1 MSGTRRT
8 DERWKYEWSNDK
20 NLADLSFSSFHLLS
34 SFFLLPRHKPPTS
47 ARSTVWL
54 DPQEA
59 AEIGQANSR
68 SGVRKLLKDGHM

>member
-1 MSGTRRT
+1 MLCKKMSLIT
-8 DERWKYEWSNDK
+8 DYS
-20 NLADLSFSSFHLLS
+20 
-34 SFFLLPRHKPPTS
+34 
-47 ARSTVWL
+47 VWL

>member
-1 MSGTRRT
+1 MMKKFT
-8 DERWKYEWSNDK
+8 D
-20 NLADLSFSSFHLLS
+20 NLVFHSLS
-34 SFFLLPRHKPPTS
+34 SITYHLHLFSLLNRATIP
-47 ARSTVWL
+47 STVWL

>member
-1 MSGTRRT
+1 MNGQCDS
-8 DERWKYEWSNDK
+8 
-20 NLADLSFSSFHLLS
+20 ADSPYSSPSSFTPSL
-34 SFFLLPRHKPPTS
+34 PTS
-47 ARSTVWL
+47 LPAVWL